1 MVMLPGVRGKEAYM
15 ELLRVAREIKEKYN
29 IRFDRDA
36 HDPFE
41 ALVGILRGLDRLLEE
56 QRARPKEMEF
66 INAVVAEK
74 GEITNEGV
82 FVWPR
87 HLKETAEELGIDW
100 EKLKED
106 LRRLGALEFDRRRGK
121 YRVKI

>member
-74 GEITNEGV
+74 GEITSEGV

-106 LRRLGALEFDRRRGK
+106 LRRLGAIEFDRRRGK